1 MDVHQV
7 ASSVAMFSFL
17 TSAGFMSMVKIP
29 RRPEWRRMRVC
40 RTCLALVFLVV
51 GLSCLKTVLFNL
63 PSTHEIIQTSTLVSG
78 SMQALLFC
86 CTGVAFVAPRELS
99 RRWVVPVLA
108 VLTANAMQLVMVV
121 VMWRDR
127 FVVSLALALVVYLA
141 LFVFYQYKFYQNY
154 RELIKVTDD
163 VTDEDSAYSYK
174 WIKTFYVMVSL
185 LGLSVCV
192 VIFLPVQAY
201 DVWMLC
207 AAVAYVYVTLCF
219 VNYCYRTAVVV
230 NKVYGRAEKTEET
243 PLVVMGASDEAFD
256 VLEANL
262 AEWVGRKEFVKN
274 DLVSETLAAEL
285 GVSLTVFRA
294 YFKDRLGTE
303 FRQWRMCLRIEYA
316 CDIMRQHPDYTY
328 SMVAEMV
335 GIGDRSNFNKAFVKV
350 KGMTPK
356 EFAATID

>member
-29 RRPEWRRMRVC
+29 RRPEWRRMRMC
-40 RTCLALVFLVV
+40 RMCLALVFLVV

-78 SMQALLFC
+78 SIQALLFC

-99 RRWVVPVLA
+99 RRWVLPALV
-108 VLTANAMQLVMVV
+108 VLTANALQLVLVL
-121 VMWRDR
+121 VMWRDC
-127 FVVSLALALVVYLA
+127 FVVSLALALVIYLA
-141 LFVFYQYKFYQNY
+141 LFVFYQYKFYCNY
-154 RELIKVTDD
+154 HELIKVTDD
-163 VTDEDSAYSYK
+163 VTDEDSAYSYR
-174 WIKTFYVMVSL
+174 WIQTFYVMVSL

-219 VNYCYRTAVVV
+219 VNYCYRTATVV
-230 NKVYGRAEKTEET
+230 NKVYGQAERVEET
-243 PLVVMGASDEAFD
+243 SLAAMSTGEAFD
-256 VLEANL
+256 VLESNL
-262 AEWVGRKEFVKN
+262 AEWVDRKEFVKN

-303 FRQWRMCLRIEYA
+303 FRQWRMCLRVEYA
-316 CDIMRQHPDYTY
+316 CEIMRQHPDYTY

-356 EFAATID
+356 EFAARLD

>member
-29 RRPEWRRMRVC
+29 RRPEWRRMRMC
-40 RTCLALVFLVV
+40 RMCLALVFLVV
-51 GLSCLKTVLFNL
+51 GVSCLKTVLFNL

-78 SMQALLFC
+78 SLQALLFC

-99 RRWVVPVLA
+99 RRWVLPALV
-108 VLTANAMQLVMVV
+108 VLTANALQLVLVL
-121 VMWRDR
+121 VMWRDC
-127 FVVSLALALVVYLA
+127 FVVSLALALVIYLA
-141 LFVFYQYKFYQNY
+141 LFVFYQYKFYCNY
-154 RELIKVTDD
+154 HELIKVTDD
-163 VTDEDSAYSYK
+163 VTDEDSAYSYR
-174 WIKTFYVMVSL
+174 WIRTFYVMVSL

-219 VNYCYRTAVVV
+219 VNYCYRTATVV
-230 NKVYGRAEKTEET
+230 NKVYDQAERVEET
-243 PLVVMGASDEAFD
+243 SLAALSTGEAFD

-262 AEWVGRKEFVKN
+262 AEWVDRKEFVKN

-303 FRQWRMCLRIEYA
+303 FRQWRMCLRVEYA
-316 CDIMRQHPDYTY
+316 CEIMRQHPDYTY

-356 EFAATID
+356 EFAARLD

>member
-29 RRPEWRRMRVC
+29 RRPEWRRMRMC
-40 RTCLALVFLVV
+40 RMCLALVFLVV

-78 SMQALLFC
+78 SLQALLFC

-99 RRWVVPVLA
+99 RRWVLPALV
-108 VLTANAMQLVMVV
+108 VLTANALQLVLVL
-121 VMWRDR
+121 VMWRDC
-127 FVVSLALALVVYLA
+127 FVVSLALALVIYLA
-141 LFVFYQYKFYQNY
+141 LFVFYQYKFYCNY
-154 RELIKVTDD
+154 HELIKVTDD
-163 VTDEDSAYSYK
+163 VTDEDSAYSYR
-174 WIKTFYVMVSL
+174 WIRTFYVMVSL

-219 VNYCYRTAVVV
+219 VNYCYRTATVV
-230 NKVYGRAEKTEET
+230 NKVYDQAERVEET
-243 PLVVMGASDEAFD
+243 SLAAMSTGEAFD

-262 AEWVGRKEFVKN
+262 AEWVDRKEFVKN

-303 FRQWRMCLRIEYA
+303 FRQWRMCLRVEYA
-316 CDIMRQHPDYTY
+316 CEIMRQHPDYTY

-356 EFAATID
+356 EFAARLD

>member
-29 RRPEWRRMRVC
+29 RRPEWRRMRMC
-40 RTCLALVFLVV
+40 RMCLALVFLVV

-78 SMQALLFC
+78 SLQALLFC

-99 RRWVVPVLA
+99 RRWVLPALV
-108 VLTANAMQLVMVV
+108 VLTANALQLVLVL

-127 FVVSLALALVVYLA
+127 FVVSLVLALVIYLA
-141 LFVFYQYKFYQNY
+141 LFVFYQYKFYCNY
-154 RELIKVTDD
+154 HELIKVTDD
-163 VTDEDSAYSYK
+163 VTDEDSAYSYR
-174 WIKTFYVMVSL
+174 WIRTFYVMVSL

-219 VNYCYRTAVVV
+219 VNYCYRTATVV
-230 NKVYGRAEKTEET
+230 NKVYDQAERVEET
-243 PLVVMGASDEAFD
+243 SLAALSTGEAFD

-262 AEWVGRKEFVKN
+262 AEWVDRKEFVKN

-303 FRQWRMCLRIEYA
+303 FRQWRMCLRVEYA
-316 CDIMRQHPDYTY
+316 CEIMRQHPDYTY

-356 EFAATID
+356 EFAARLD

>member
-1 MDVHQV
+1 M
-7 ASSVAMFSFL
+7 
-17 TSAGFMSMVKIP
+17 
-29 RRPEWRRMRVC
+29 
-40 RTCLALVFLVV
+40 CLALVFLVV

-78 SMQALLFC
+78 SLQALLFC

-99 RRWVVPVLA
+99 RRWVLPALV
-108 VLTANAMQLVMVV
+108 VLTANALQLVLVL
-121 VMWRDR
+121 VMWRDC
-127 FVVSLALALVVYLA
+127 FVVSLALALVIYLA
-141 LFVFYQYKFYQNY
+141 LFVFYQYKFYCNY
-154 RELIKVTDD
+154 HELIKVTDD
-163 VTDEDSAYSYK
+163 VTDEDSAYSYR
-174 WIKTFYVMVSL
+174 WIRTFYVMVSL

-219 VNYCYRTAVVV
+219 VNYCYRTATVV
-230 NKVYGRAEKTEET
+230 NKVYDQAERVEET
-243 PLVVMGASDEAFD
+243 SLAAMSTGEAFD

-262 AEWVGRKEFVKN
+262 AEWVDRKEFVKN

-294 YFKDRLGTE
+294 YFKDRLCTE
-303 FRQWRMCLRIEYA
+303 FRQWRMCLRVEYA
-316 CDIMRQHPDYTY
+316 CEIMRQHPDYTY

-356 EFAATID
+356 EFAARLD